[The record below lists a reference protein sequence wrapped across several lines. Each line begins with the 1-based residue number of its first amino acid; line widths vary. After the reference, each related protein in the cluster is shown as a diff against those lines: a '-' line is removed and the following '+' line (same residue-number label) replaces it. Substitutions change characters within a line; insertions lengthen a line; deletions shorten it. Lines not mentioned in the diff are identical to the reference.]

1 MPTHFAQPNALT
13 LLGGHRYNQLAG
25 EPNHHHIEG
34 SFNSISKPVKYY
46 IIDFVREGKG
56 YPVHPNP

>member
-13 LLGGHRYNQLAG
+13 LLGGHRYNQLAR

-46 IIDFVREGKG
+46 ALDLVRKEGEVPG
-56 YPVHPNP
+56 HQ